1 MEKVRNLINE
11 GILGEIMM
19 ITADFGF
26 KHSGKQRLT
35 DPNLSGGALLDIGI
49 YTIALSTMVYHELP
63 SKIQA
68 LGKIGETGVDELVS
82 IQLNYSN
89 NKMASLICSIIT
101 PMNKEAMIYGTKGRI
116 KIHAPF
122 WCPTNITLFTEE
134 NKEEKKFEFSLPE
147 TNQHFNFINSIGLI
161 YQIQY
166 IQKKLFNK
174 EIESDLMTV
183 NESLINIKIMDEV
196 RKQIGLKYP
205 FEK

>member
-1 MEKVRNLINE
+1 
-11 GILGEIMM
+11 
-19 ITADFGF
+19 
-26 KHSGKQRLT
+26 
-35 DPNLSGGALLDIGI
+35 
-49 YTIALSTMVYHELP
+49 
-63 SKIQA
+63 
-68 LGKIGETGVDELVS
+68 
-82 IQLNYSN
+82 
-89 NKMASLICSIIT
+89 MASLICSIIT